1 MSKKLSKAKKI
12 YKIVYNGRIYTG
24 YNKDLLKDMLLKLKR
39 NG

>member
-1 MSKKLSKAKKI
+1 MRKKKQVKI

-39 NG
+39 NA